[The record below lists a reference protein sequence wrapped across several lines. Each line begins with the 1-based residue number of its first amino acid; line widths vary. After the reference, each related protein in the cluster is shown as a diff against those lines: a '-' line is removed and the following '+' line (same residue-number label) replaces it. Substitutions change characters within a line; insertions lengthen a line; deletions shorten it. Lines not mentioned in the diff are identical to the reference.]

1 MHSHLVCTIWGI
13 LILFG
18 ACIFFPLLRFVAILP
33 QKKDVVT
40 SENISD
46 AAQKVKDFVNSE
58 EVQNLSGQVKDL
70 INSDEAQQLVGHVG
84 NMMSRASSWF
94 G

>member
-1 MHSHLVCTIWGI
+1 MPFGIFYLVPAFFSTLPHCCHSS
-13 LILFG
+13 
-18 ACIFFPLLRFVAILP
+18 A
-33 QKKDVVT
+33 KKEVVT
-40 SENISD
+40 SENIAD
-46 AAQKVKDFVNSE
+46 AAQQVKDFVNSE
-58 EVQNLSGQVKDL
+58 QVQNLSGQVKDL